1 MTAAGSTPDFVD
13 IRRMVKM
20 FGDYAAVRE
29 VSLGIRKGEIFA
41 ILGPSGCGKSTLLRI
56 LAGLETPTSGEVL
69 IDGQDITHLPPYQRP
84 TNMMFQSYAL
94 FPHMTVEQ
102 NVAFGLKQDR
112 LAASVIAGRVDGLL
126 ELVRMSEYRRRKPAQ
141 LSGGQQ
147 QRVALARS
155 LAKQPKLLL
164 LDEPM
169 GALDRKLRAE
179 MQFELAQIIRQVQ
192 VTCVMVTH
200 DQDEAM
206 VMADRLALMRG
217 GEIVQ
222 VGAPGEVYD
231 RPGCR
236 FAAEF
241 LGSVNLFAGT
251 VASASGATAL
261 VEVPELGGPVQA
273 EAVQQ
278 PAAGAEVTLAIRPE
292 KLRLLTAPDPQF
304 PASRAVTV
312 DDVAYMGTH
321 TSYHVRLA
329 GSGRMLAVIQP
340 DSGAGRRP
348 CRGETLQLAWQPRDM
363 LLLPS

>member
-1 MTAAGSTPDFVD
+1 
-13 IRRMVKM
+13 
-20 FGDYAAVRE
+20 

-41 ILGPSGCGKSTLLRI
+41 ILGPSGCGKSTLLRV

-69 IDGQDITHLPPYQRP
+69 IDGQQVTGLPPYQRP

-94 FPHMTVEQ
+94 FPHLTVEQ
-102 NVAFGLKQDR
+102 NIAFGLKQDR
-112 LAASVIAGRVDGLL
+112 LDGGAIAERVDRLL
-126 ELVRMSEYRRRKPAQ
+126 DLVRMGDYRRRKPAQ

-155 LAKQPKLLL
+155 LAKEPKLLL

-179 MQFELAQIIRQVQ
+179 MQFELAGIIRRVR

-200 DQDEAM
+200 DQEEAM
-206 VMADRLALMRG
+206 VMADRLALMHA

-231 RPGCR
+231 RPNSR

-251 VASASGATAL
+251 VVSVLGEVAA
-261 VEVPELGGPVQA
+261 VEVPEIGGEVQA
-273 EAVQQ
+273 LATQ
-278 PAAGAEVTLAIRPE
+278 PVPAGASVTVAVRPE
-292 KLRLLTAPDPQF
+292 KLRLLAAPEPGF
-304 PASRAVTV
+304 ANLRAVTV
-312 DDVAYMGTH
+312 EGFAYLGTH
-321 TSYHVRLA
+321 TSYHVRLP
-329 GSGRMLAVIQP
+329 GSGRAVAVLMP
-340 DSGAGRRP
+340 DHGVSRRP
-348 CRGETLQLAWQPRDM
+348 GRGASLQLAWQAQDM
-363 LLLPS
+363 VLLPP

>member
-1 MTAAGSTPDFVD
+1 MTADGTTADFVD
-13 IRRMVKM
+13 VRGMVKM

-29 VSLGIRKGEIFA
+29 VSLGIRRGEIFA

-56 LAGLETPTSGEVL
+56 LAGLETPTSGTVT
-69 IDGQDITHLPPYQRP
+69 IDGQDVTQLPAYERP

-102 NVAFGLKQDR
+102 NIAFGLKQDR
-112 LAASVIAGRVDGLL
+112 LAASVIAERVDRLL
-126 ELVRMSEYRRRKPAQ
+126 DLVRMGEYRRRKPSQ

-155 LAKQPKLLL
+155 LAKEPKLLL

-179 MQFELAQIIRQVQ
+179 MQFELAQIIRRVQ
-192 VTCVMVTH
+192 VTCMMVTH

-231 RPGCR
+231 RPNCR

-251 VASASGATAL
+251 VVSASGTAAL
-261 VEVPELGGPVQA
+261 VNVPELGGQVPAVAMQA
-273 EAVQQ
+273 
-278 PAAGAEVTLAIRPE
+278 PAAGVDVTLAIRPE
-292 KLRLLTAPDPQF
+292 KLRLLPASDRQDPR
-304 PASRAVTV
+304 SRAVTV

-321 TSYHVRLA
+321 TSYHVRLP
-329 GSGRMLAVIQP
+329 GSGRPLVVVQP
-340 DSGAGRRP
+340 DHGAVRRP
-348 CRGETLQLAWQPRDM
+348 GRGETLHLAWEASDM
-363 LLLPS
+363 LLLPA